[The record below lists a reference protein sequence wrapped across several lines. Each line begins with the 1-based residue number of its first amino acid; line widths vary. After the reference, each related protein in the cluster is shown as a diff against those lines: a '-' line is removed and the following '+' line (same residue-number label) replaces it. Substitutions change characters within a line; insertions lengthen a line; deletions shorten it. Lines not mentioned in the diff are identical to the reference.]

1 MCHLNDEFLQMMNTT
16 FKIQV
21 KERPDVGV
29 YIKDLSG
36 YVVNNAD
43 DMDRIMTLGHKNR
56 EYIWII
62 LLSEIDEGIQS

>member
-1 MCHLNDEFLQMMNTT
+1 MMNTK

-62 LLSEIDEGIQS
+62 VLSEID

>member
-1 MCHLNDEFLQMMNTT
+1 M
-16 FKIQV
+16 
-21 KERPDVGV
+21 GV

-56 EYIWII
+56 KHV
-62 LLSEIDEGIQS
+62 LLFACFCAYTYFKQQQQQYLNVECWTSQNELLHTY

>member
-1 MCHLNDEFLQMMNTT
+1 VQLKCRIVKATYANDECHII
-16 FKIQV
+16 IQV

-56 EYIWII
+56 EYIII
-62 LLSEIDEGIQS
+62 LLNKLNILL

>member
-1 MCHLNDEFLQMMNTT
+1 MIKNKTVCHDSHFFQAWKLYAFSYIDFLFLKVN
-16 FKIQV
+16 
-21 KERPDVGV
+21 ERPDVGV

-56 EYIWII
+56 K
-62 LLSEIDEGIQS
+62 QSN

>member
-1 MCHLNDEFLQMMNTT
+1 M
-16 FKIQV
+16 

-56 EYIWII
+56 KQNTGSTE
-62 LLSEIDEGIQS
+62 SEIDATKLNADLRSS

>member
-1 MCHLNDEFLQMMNTT
+1 M
-16 FKIQV
+16 

-56 EYIWII
+56 KQNTDSTE
-62 LLSEIDEGIQS
+62 SEIDAHKTKC

>member
-1 MCHLNDEFLQMMNTT
+1 M
-16 FKIQV
+16 
-21 KERPDVGV
+21 

-56 EYIWII
+56 KQNNWQYEVGNSYPQNHIFIFIFHLDVNLW
-62 LLSEIDEGIQS
+62 DMW